1 MAKDIGSAEE
11 LILHPVRLKVV
22 QALSAA
28 EMTTAQLAETM
39 PGVPVPSL
47 YRHVARLVAGG
58 VVEVADQ
65 RHVRGAVERTYRL
78 AAGANTVEGQYRE
91 FAAFVASLIGGF
103 GEYLRRPDAGEVA
116 GMVGYGQ
123 AELWLNPAEL
133 QEFAGKLSAALREA
147 SANTPGGARKA
158 VLFTTV
164 VFPVEGSPTPPTS

>member
-1 MAKDIGSAEE
+1 MAKNIEGAEE

-22 QALSAA
+22 QALIAA

-47 YRHVARLVAGG
+47 YRHVARLVEGG
-58 VVEVADQ
+58 VLEVAAE

-78 AAGANTVEGQYRE
+78 VAGGTSPEGQFRE
-91 FAAFVASLIGGF
+91 FAAFAGSLIGGF
-103 GEYLRRPDAGEVA
+103 GAYLAKPSADASA

-123 AELWLNPAEL
+123 AELWLTPAEL
-133 QEFAGKLSAALREA
+133 QEFAGKMSAALREA
-147 SANTPGGARKA
+147 SEHSPGEGRTA

-164 VFPVEGSPTPPTS
+164 VFPVDGAPGA